1 MNLKTLFAQLQGK
14 RVTIIG
20 DIIVDAYLWG
30 DVNRISPE
38 APVPVF
44 DITSEATGC
53 GGAANVAQ
61 NVVSVGGRAEL
72 VGVIGKD
79 SAGEKLRRMLA
90 ELQIGGTGIYTDAQ
104 RPTSTKTR
112 AIVNE
117 NGKTKNGQGHHLL
130 RIDKEAKHAISPKLR
145 QHLLDAVTSRFA
157 ETDAIVFA
165 DYDKGVVSPELIR
178 AVVKQAS
185 PLGIPI
191 IADPKQKNFW
201 DYTGVTAITPNQKE
215 AGSAVKKKM
224 RDEACL
230 TAAGKEILE
239 RLSISAVLMTRD
251 ENGMTLFQRN
261 RVEHLPPQSGAVVD
275 VTGAGDT
282 VTAVFALALSCKQCV
297 DMRSAAELSNLAAGI
312 VVGKMGC
319 ATVTP
324 TELREAIETR

>member
-1 MNLKTLFAQLQGK
+1 MNLKTLFAQFQGK

-61 NVVSVGGRAEL
+61 NVVSLGGRAEL
-72 VGVIGKD
+72 LGVIGED
-79 SAGEKLRRMLA
+79 GAAEKLRRMLA
-90 ELQIGGTGIYTDAQ
+90 ERRIGGTGIYTDAQ

-112 AIVNE
+112 AIVGEKAN
-117 NGKTKNGQGHHLL
+117 NRQGHHLL

-145 QHLLDAVTSRFA
+145 QQLLDAVASRLT

-178 AVVKQAS
+178 AVVQQAS

-191 IADPKQKNFW
+191 IADPKRKNFW
-201 DYTGVTAITPNQKE
+201 HYTGVTAITPNQKE
-215 AGSAVKKKM
+215 AGAAVKKKM
-224 RDEACL
+224 RDERCL
-230 TAAGKEILE
+230 AAAGKEILE
-239 RLSISAVLMTRD
+239 RLSISAVLLTRD

-261 RVEHLPPQSGAVVD
+261 CVAHLPPQSGAVVD

-282 VTAVFALALSCKQCV
+282 VTAVFALALSCKQRI
-297 DMRSAAELSNLAAGI
+297 DIRSAAELSNLAAGI

>member
-1 MNLKTLFAQLQGK
+1 M
-14 RVTIIG
+14 
-20 DIIVDAYLWG
+20 
-30 DVNRISPE
+30 
-38 APVPVF
+38 PVF

-61 NVVSVGGRAEL
+61 NVVSVGGRAAL

-79 SAGEKLRRMLA
+79 SAGEKLHRMLA
-90 ELQIGGTGIYTDAQ
+90 EQQIGGTGIYTDAQ

-112 AIVNE
+112 AIVDR
-117 NGKTKNGQGHHLL
+117 KTKNGQRHHLL
-130 RIDKEAKHAISPKLR
+130 RIDKEAKHAISPELR

-201 DYTGVTAITPNQKE
+201 YYTGVTAITPNQKE
-215 AGSAVKKKM
+215 AGAAVKKKM

-230 TAAGKEILE
+230 AAAGKEILE

-324 TELREAIETR
+324 TELQEAIETR

>member
-14 RVTIIG
+14 RITIIG

-61 NVVSVGGRAEL
+61 NVVSLGGEAAL
-72 VGVIGKD
+72 VGVIGRD

-90 ELQIGGTGIYTDAQ
+90 EKQIRGTGICTDAQ

-112 AIVNE
+112 AIVK
-117 NGKTKNGQGHHLL
+117 GKARNGQGHHLL
-130 RIDKEAKHAISPKLR
+130 RIDKEAKDAISPKLR
-145 QHLLDAVTSRFA
+145 QHLLDAVTSRLA

-191 IADPKQKNFW
+191 IADPKKNNFW
-201 DYTGVTAITPNQKE
+201 HYTGVTAITPNQQE
-215 AGSAVKKKM
+215 AGAAVKKKM

-230 TAAGKEILE
+230 AAAGKDILE
-239 RLSISAVLMTRD
+239 RLSVSAVLLTRD

-282 VTAVFALALSCKQCV
+282 VTAVFALALSCKQHAEF
-297 DMRSAAELSNLAAGI
+297 RSAAELSNLAAGI

-324 TELREAIETR
+324 AELREAIETR

>member
-1 MNLKTLFAQLQGK
+1 M
-14 RVTIIG
+14 TIIG

-61 NVVSVGGRAEL
+61 NVVSLGGEAAL
-72 VGVIGKD
+72 VGVIGRD
-79 SAGEKLRRMLA
+79 GAGEKLRRMLA
-90 ELQIGGTGIYTDAQ
+90 EKQIRCTGICTDAQ

-112 AIVNE
+112 AIVK
-117 NGKTKNGQGHHLL
+117 GKARNGQGHHLL

-145 QHLLDAVTSRFA
+145 QHLLDAVTSRLA

-191 IADPKQKNFW
+191 IADPKKNNFW
-201 DYTGVTAITPNQKE
+201 HYTGVTAITPNQQE
-215 AGSAVKKKM
+215 ASAAVKKKM

-230 TAAGKEILE
+230 AAAGKDILE
-239 RLSISAVLMTRD
+239 RLSVSAVLLTRD

-282 VTAVFALALSCKQCV
+282 VTAVFALALSCKQHV
-297 DMRSAAELSNLAAGI
+297 EMRSAAELSNLAAGI

-324 TELREAIETR
+324 AELREAIERR

>member
-20 DIIVDAYLWG
+20 DIIVDEYLWG

-61 NVVSVGGRAEL
+61 NVVSLGGEAEL
-72 VGVIGKD
+72 VGVIGED

-90 ELQIGGTGIYTDAQ
+90 EKRIGSTGICTDAQ

-112 AIVNE
+112 AIAV
-117 NGKTKNGQGHHLL
+117 GKERKGQGHHLL
-130 RIDKEAKHAISPKLR
+130 RIDKEAKHAISAALR
-145 QHLLDAVTSRFA
+145 EKLLDAVTALIA

-165 DYDKGVVSPELIR
+165 DYDKGVVSPELIQT
-178 AVVKQAS
+178 VVKQARLS
-185 PLGIPI
+185 DIPI
-191 IADPKQKNFW
+191 IADPKKNNFW
-201 DYTGVTAITPNQKE
+201 HYSGVTAVTPNQQE
-215 AGSAVKKKM
+215 AEAAVGKKM
-224 RDEACL
+224 NDEEGL
-230 TAAGKEILE
+230 AAIGAEILE
-239 RLSISAVLMTRD
+239 RLSVTAVLITRD
-251 ENGMTLFQRN
+251 EKGMTLFHREC
-261 RVEHLPPQSGAVVD
+261 VAHLPPQSCGVTD

-282 VTAVFALALSCKQCV
+282 VAAVLALALSCKRRAI
-297 DMRSAAELSNLAAGI
+297 RSAAELSNLAAGI

-324 TELREAIETR
+324 TELRKAIETQ